1 MRSTRAR
8 PRNKMPLRR
17 YIVIKADGVEG
28 EEFEVDLPADAPD
41 FTQHPVTKE
50 ACRRL
55 LATPSLTIRY
65 GEGAMKQA
73 VSEKRLAQA
82 GFQKLEKNGEGGW
95 TKVN

>member
-1 MRSTRAR
+1 MT
-8 PRNKMPLRR
+8 LRR
-17 YIVIKADGVEG
+17 YIVIKPDGAEG
-28 EEFEVDLPADAPD
+28 DEFEVDLPADAPD

-50 ACRRL
+50 ACRRIL
-55 LATPSLTIRY
+55 STPSLTIRY

-73 VSEKRLAQA
+73 VSDKRLAQA

>member
-1 MRSTRAR
+1 MT
-8 PRNKMPLRR
+8 LRR
-17 YIVIKADGVEG
+17 YIVIKADGAEG
-28 EEFEVDLPADAPD
+28 DEFEVDLPADAPD

-50 ACRRL
+50 ACRRIL
-55 LATPSLTIRY
+55 STASLTIRY

-73 VSEKRLAQA
+73 VSDKRLAQA

>member
-1 MRSTRAR
+1 
-8 PRNKMPLRR
+8 MPIRR
-17 YIVIKADGVEG
+17 YIVIKADGAEG
-28 EEFEVDLPADAPD
+28 EEFEVDLPPEAPD

-50 ACRRL
+50 ACRRVL
-55 LATPSLTIRY
+55 DTPSLTIRY

-82 GFQKLEKNGEGGW
+82 GFQKLEKNGDGGW

>member
-1 MRSTRAR
+1 
-8 PRNKMPLRR
+8 MPLRR
-17 YIVIKADGVEG
+17 YIVIKADGAEG
-28 EEFEVDLPADAPD
+28 DEFEVDLPADAPD

-55 LATPSLTIRY
+55 LSTPSLTIRY

-73 VSEKRLAQA
+73 VSEKRLAQT